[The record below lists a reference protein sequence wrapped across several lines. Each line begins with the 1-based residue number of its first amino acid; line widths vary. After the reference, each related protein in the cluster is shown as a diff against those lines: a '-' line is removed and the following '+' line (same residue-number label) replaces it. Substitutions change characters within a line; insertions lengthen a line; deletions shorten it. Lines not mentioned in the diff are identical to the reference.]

1 MSFKEVDEKESE
13 EEEEE
18 EEEELEKRRAPP
30 KPVTKEYV
38 PKVKEGTL
46 LFEVPRGRVVAD
58 LKEEDLELIAE
69 KDVTPAWK
77 KAGESNEKRVL
88 VINSETA
95 SAVFKADGTVEK
107 TEATGLIGF
116 YNPNK
121 KNRVWDI
128 DSYWENLAKTNL
140 AARDGLCHID
150 VYELEPGEFRAKSY
164 ALKEVEPLLTLNV
177 SVNTT
182 PGKEKGPNVLIKDK
196 ETVAEVTVT
205 ATNVSKTKLENI
217 TVEKDLGGFGSAS
230 DAKAK
235 AGTTKLEDKKVVWSG
250 LSLDPNGAQ
259 SMTFKVPMSAKTI
272 DPLKLGDITASYV
285 APDMTISGIAFMG
298 SDGYTKNVTWIDKD
312 EMDMSPGRW
321 NCAVEFENLSTFEV
335 LLREVEVYRQTAE
348 EHIFKKRSDKR
359 QQLIVDEERLDITL
373 SPDTENKWTKSFV
386 FPDPK
391 EEPIMKLPSFGQKV
405 DFSVKSMFLRELT
418 GSVVQYGGV
427 VTIADMEVEKAY
439 RLKEV
444 SAAEKKANVT
454 TLKACNTGS
463 APLDDLT
470 FNETIPPGFDVDP
483 GTVKAYIVRPGAD
496 KVDITRSIRT
506 TPPREKDLKKER
518 KLTILLENV
527 NKADAIRAIK
537 PKECI
542 EINYDLQPMSPEPG
556 KEFTSKVDVIGN
568 VLVPFPAGEELRA
581 SAEDKIGVKPYV
593 WRKVRVGKSIQEGA
607 TKGEYA
613 IAIYYKNK
621 MKPGELALVTDDE
634 ASLPDISVKDILP
647 EGFKLVSSTPAVT
660 DQKPRLI
667 EGKSF
672 TVLEWAIQDIRPDQM
687 VEIKY
692 FIKGEPGAVY
702 KAKEAQALLTA

>member
-18 EEEELEKRRAPP
+18 EEELEEKRAPP

-38 PKVKEGTL
+38 PKVKEGPL

-69 KDVTPAWK
+69 KNITPAWK
-77 KAGESNEKRVL
+77 KAGESNQKRVL

-150 VYELEPGEFRAKSY
+150 IYELEPGEVRAKKY
-164 ALKEVEPLLTLNV
+164 ALKEVEASLRLSV

-196 ETVAEVTVT
+196 ETVAEVMVT
-205 ATNVSKTKLENI
+205 ATNVSKMKLENI
-217 TVEKDLGGFGSAS
+217 TVEKDLGGLGSAS

-235 AGTTKLEDKKVVWSG
+235 AGTAKLEGKKVVWSG
-250 LSLDPNGAQ
+250 FSLDPNGAQ

-312 EMDMSPGRW
+312 EIDMSPGRW
-321 NCAVEFENLSTFEV
+321 NCAIEFENLSTFEI

-359 QQLIVDEERLDITL
+359 QHLIVDEERLDVTL
-373 SPDTENKWTKSFV
+373 SPDTENKWSKSFV
-386 FPDPK
+386 YPDPK
-391 EEPIMKLPSFGQKV
+391 EEPVMKLPSFGQKV
-405 DFSVKSMFLRELT
+405 EFSVKSMFLRELT
-418 GSVVQYGGV
+418 GSVVQLGGV

-439 RLKEV
+439 KLKEV
-444 SAAEKKANVT
+444 SAAERKANIT

-463 APLDDLT
+463 APLDDMT

-483 GTVKAYIVRPGAD
+483 ATVKAYIIRSGAD
-496 KVDITRSIRT
+496 RVDITRSIKT

-527 NKADAIRAIK
+527 NKVDTIRAIK
-537 PKECI
+537 PKECV
-542 EINYDLQPMSPEPG
+542 EINYDLLPLSPEPG

-581 SAEDKIGVKPYV
+581 SAEDKIGIKPYV

-607 TKGEYA
+607 TKGEYS
-613 IAIYYKNK
+613 ITIYYKNK
-621 MKPGELALVTDDE
+621 MKSGELALVTDDE
-634 ASLPDISVKDILP
+634 ASLPDIDVKDILP
-647 EGFKLVSSTPAVT
+647 EGFKLVSSSPAVT

-692 FIKGEPGAVY
+692 SIKGEPGAVY
-702 KAKEAQALLTA
+702 KTREAQALLTA